1 MQHTYIRKLAPAV
14 AVCVMAVIGTMQ
26 SASAHHEKNLVEQIL
41 DRGKIVICTASLAPW
56 AFKNPDTNKWD
67 GFVPELAYQL
77 ADEMG
82 VETEWVEINY
92 ATMIPGLRA
101 GKCDVAFG
109 SFVRS
114 AKRAMVVDF
123 TDAHFVFGTFVALR
137 KDDNR
142 WTSYEDMN
150 SPDFTFAA
158 RPDYSEVVTKKYFP
172 KAKIRITQGDN
183 NDIPRLEVRAGRA
196 DGAIDDGP
204 TLAAF
209 NAEHDFLQVF
219 DGPSLEGNGA
229 AWAVRP
235 GNDHMREF
243 LNIFLLSR
251 KELGEYDRLVQKWMA
266 F

>member
-1 MQHTYIRKLAPAV
+1 MKHTYIRKLAPAL
-14 AVCVMAVIGTMQ
+14 AISVMAIIGTMH
-26 SASAHHEKNLVEQIL
+26 SASAHHEKNLIEQVL
-41 DRGKIVICTASLAPW
+41 DRGKIALCTSSLAPW

-67 GFVPELAYQL
+67 GFVPELAYQM
-77 ADEMG
+77 ADELG
-82 VETEWVEINY
+82 VEVEWVELSY
-92 ATMIPGLRA
+92 ANMIPALRA

-114 AKRAMVVDF
+114 AKRAIVIDF
-123 TDAHFVFGTFVALR
+123 TDSHFDFGTFVAIR
-137 KDDNR
+137 KDDDR
-142 WTSYEDMN
+142 WTSYEQMN

-158 RPDYSEVVTKKYFP
+158 RPDYSETITKKYFP
-172 KAKIRITQGDN
+172 KATVRVTQGDN
-183 NDIPRLEVRAGRA
+183 NDLPRLEVRAGRA

-209 NAEHDFLQVF
+209 NAEHDFLKVF

-235 GNDHMREF
+235 GSEHMLRF
-243 LNIFLLSR
+243 LNNFLLSR